1 MIRHRALLAAILFA
15 AATAA
20 GAAVTNVKTLKTWTG
35 RMPIVI
41 QPLLQQ
47 SVITTPDLQRV
58 WATCQMKDSPPE
70 IDFDKRMVLIA
81 VRQSSAVKFSS
92 IKLDKGDL
100 KTSISVAPDKPNQYT
115 CTFALVDRKGVK
127 TLNGGPIGK

>member
-1 MIRHRALLAAILFA
+1 MIRHRTLLAAALLAAATTAGA
-15 AATAA
+15 AAT
-20 GAAVTNVKTLKTWTG
+20 TVKPLKTWSG

-58 WATCQMKDSPPE
+58 WARCQMKDSPPD

-92 IKLDKGDL
+92 IKLDKGNL
-100 KTSISVAPDKPNQYT
+100 TTTIA
-115 CTFALVDRKGVK
+115 
-127 TLNGGPIGK
+127 I